1 MSKLVVE
8 PDLSD
13 SVYVAYALGPLI
25 FWVTMHPAL
34 KRGNDLGLAQ
44 TKAAWSAYDISK
56 SHIWDISSV
65 AALDSVISK
74 FRRQG
79 VEVEVIGLNRAS
91 ATLVD
96 HISLHDHGDRSS

>member
-1 MSKLVVE
+1 MNDFTDAFDFKE
-8 PDLSD
+8 N
-13 SVYVAYALGPLI
+13 I
-25 FWVTMHPAL
+25 ERVTV
-34 KRGNDLGLAQ
+34 
-44 TKAAWSAYDISK
+44 DISK

-96 HISLHDHGDRSS
+96 HISLHDHGGAIVGKVFAVTKP